1 MGQPSEVLG
10 NLSRR
15 AAGAREGDAQGRKDQ
30 FGEKVPRSSGTCQR
44 ETRAAQIPKEQ
55 RSRAA
60 GLLPSAEPLADTPP
74 AGRRTTAGSGSSGSA
89 DPRPEWRGTPGRLW
103 LRVARGAAA
112 VLRSRRAGR
121 SSAYSFALMLFL
133 KERDSCE
140 QTGLTETCFHSTR
153 PLRTHNSPGDSFL
166 SAADF
171 KVCNRTPVSGVTS
184 RIWAVGASCGRA
196 PLRLMLGCPW
206 PG

>member
-1 MGQPSEVLG
+1 MGKRFLEAVAPAKERLG
-10 NLSRR
+10 LHRFRRSSAPGLRDSSPAQSRWQTLLPQGAGR
-15 AAGAREGDAQGRKDQ
+15 PQAAGVRALRTRDL
-30 FGEKVPRSSGTCQR
+30 SG
-44 ETRAAQIPKEQ
+44 
-55 RSRAA
+55 
-60 GLLPSAEPLADTPP
+60 G
-74 AGRRTTAGSGSSGSA
+74 
-89 DPRPEWRGTPGRLW
+89 GTPGRPW
-103 LRVARGAAA
+103 LRVARVAAA

-140 QTGLTETCFHSTR
+140 QTGLTETCFHPTR